1 MGQNTQIFRIEQ
13 MFDKLEPAQ
22 NPNSARTGHG
32 VLKPATVGTN
42 EVQRLTVTGSPTGGD
57 FKLTYTDENGIAYET
72 AAIAYN
78 ANAAAIQ
85 SALRALTAI
94 GATGVNV
101 TGTGPFDVEFAGP
114 LAAKNQRM
122 LTLSNNGLTGG
133 STPSVGITEQ
143 TEGID
148 TVKLSYPKGQLVR
161 QKTDGTNEWAKNGT
175 SGYAG
180 PLRIAKYPVV
190 INNSGEWQY
199 GSSWIEG
206 QQISDD
212 SVGLYMSGDF
222 FIADLV
228 GDVAALITSG
238 HLKLIQG
245 TSAAGVVRL
254 L

>member
-1 MGQNTQIFRIEQ
+1 MSQNTQIFRVERK
-13 MFDKLEPAQ
+13 FDKLEPAQ
-22 NPNSARTGHG
+22 NPNSARTSHG
-32 VLKPATVGTN
+32 ILKPATVGTN

-57 FKLTYTDENGIAYET
+57 FKLTYTDENGVAYET

-85 SALRALTAI
+85 SALRALAPI
-94 GATGVNV
+94 GSTGVNV

-133 STPSVGITEQ
+133 SSPSVGITEQ

-148 TVKLSYPKGQLVR
+148 TVKLKYPIGQLVR
-161 QKTDGTNEWAKNGT
+161 QKTDGTNEWAKQGT

-180 PLRIAKYPVV
+180 PLRIVKYPVV
-190 INNSGEWQY
+190 LNNSGEWQY
-199 GSSWIEG
+199 GASWLDG

-212 SVGLYMSGDF
+212 SVGMYESGDF
-222 FIADLV
+222 FISDLV
-228 GDVAALITSG
+228 GDVAALIASG
-238 HLKLIQG
+238 HLKLVQG
-245 TSAAGVVRL
+245 TSSSGVVRL